1 MKNLDFLKGRLLKDV
16 FGLVYVEY
24 NINVEDLDENNIQK
38 VLLNFEGRKILIE
51 CDEVGVGLKINIDNP
66 MLEEVDMGE
75 YGFLKV
81 INISNKKEFNET
93 IGIRLCNI
101 KNIIFEE
108 NNVGFELE
116 FFNKRSKV
124 FINLGDELYLFDGIP
139 KALCDEGYIVE

>member
-1 MKNLDFLKGRLLKDV
+1 MKNLDFLKGKLLKDV
-16 FGLVYVEY
+16 VGLVYVEY

-38 VLLNFEGRKILIE
+38 VLIE

>member
-1 MKNLDFLKGRLLKDV
+1 
-16 FGLVYVEY
+16 
-24 NINVEDLDENNIQK
+24 
-38 VLLNFEGRKILIE
+38 
-51 CDEVGVGLKINIDNP
+51 EVGIGLKINIDNP
-66 MLEEVDMGE
+66 VLEEVDMGE

-81 INISNKKEFNET
+81 INISNKKEFNE
-93 IGIRLCNI
+93 IVGIRLGNI

-124 FINLGDELYLFDGIP
+124 FINLGDELYLFDSIP

>member
-16 FGLVYVEY
+16 LGLVYVEN
-24 NINVEDLDENNIQK
+24 NINAEDLEENNILK

-51 CDEVGVGLKINIDNP
+51 CDEVGIGLKINVDNP
-66 MLEEVDMGE
+66 VLEEVDMGE

-81 INISNKKEFNET
+81 INISNKKEFNE
-93 IGIRLCNI
+93 IVGIRLGNI

-124 FINLGDELYLFDGIP
+124 FINLGDELYLFDSLP

>member
-1 MKNLDFLKGRLLKDV
+1 MKNLDFLKGKLLKDV

-24 NINVEDLDENNIQK
+24 NIYVEDLDENNIQK

-139 KALCDEGYIVE
+139 KALYDEGYIVE